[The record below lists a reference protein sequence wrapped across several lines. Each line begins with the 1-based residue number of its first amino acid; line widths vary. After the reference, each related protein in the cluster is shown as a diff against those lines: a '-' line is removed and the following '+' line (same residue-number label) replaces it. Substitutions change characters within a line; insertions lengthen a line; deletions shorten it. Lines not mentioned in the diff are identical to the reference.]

1 MEIFQIYNIFLAQI
15 HPWHHNVAL
24 LERVG
29 SRVLFVDDVRGVREG
44 QGQDHAADVRAA
56 LQQQHPGNP
65 APQAGGHAQ
74 SGQFLFHKIAESKIK
89 LTPNSYFPELFCVRR
104 LRHPVRA
111 LPSVAPHEAEAVR
124 DVLRDR

>member
-89 LTPNSYFPELFCVRR
+89 LTPNSYFPELFCV
-104 LRHPVRA
+104 
-111 LPSVAPHEAEAVR
+111 
-124 DVLRDR
+124 